1 MTEYQTLQL
10 EVEKNIGFLTINRPK
25 SLNALNS
32 EVLSE
37 IGQVATEIHTHP
49 DIQVV
54 IITGAGEKAFVA
66 GADIKEMA
74 HKSAVEGQ
82 AFSALGNKVFSQ
94 LSKLKQPTIAAING
108 YALGGG
114 LELALA
120 CDIRIGSTNAKVGQP
135 EVGLGIIPGF
145 GATQRLSR
153 AIGLAKAK
161 EMILTARN
169 IDADEA
175 LRIGL
180 FNQVVEQEQLI
191 EEATKMANDMV
202 KNAPLAVQ
210 AAKAVIDKGY
220 DMPLDSALTLEENTF
235 GLLFSTDDQ
244 KEGMSAFVEKRS
256 AAFDSK

>member
-1 MTEYQTLQL
+1 MTEYSTLKL
-10 EVEKNIGFLTINRPK
+10 EIKNTIGYLTINRPK

-32 EVLSE
+32 EVLTE
-37 IGQVATEIHTHP
+37 IGQIATEINTNEE
-49 DIQVV
+49 IRVV
-54 IITGAGEKAFVA
+54 IVTGAGEKAFVA

-74 HKSAVEGQ
+74 HKNAIEGQ
-82 AFSALGNKVFSQ
+82 NFSALGNKVFSQ

-120 CDIRIGSTNAKVGQP
+120 CDIRLGSTNAKVGQP

-153 AIGLAKAK
+153 AVGLAKAK

-169 IDADEA
+169 IDAEEA

-180 FNQVVEQEQLI
+180 FNKVVEQEALL
-191 EEATKMANDMV
+191 EEAEKMANAML

-220 DMPLDSALTLEENTF
+220 DMPLDNALTLEENTF
-235 GLLFSTDDQ
+235 GLLFSTEDQ

-256 AAFDSK
+256 AEFKNK